1 MIAEYFKLIRIKHWV
16 KNGFVFVPILFAKN
30 LFDYNS
36 LLLVIKAFF
45 VFGIASSAVYIFNDI
60 IDVEIDRKHSV
71 KKNRPIASGKIS
83 KLNGWIVVVIFIILL
98 IISASYFR
106 TDFNLMVLAYLLLN
120 FFYSL
125 YFKKIVLV
133 DIFSIAGGF
142 MLRVLAGAYVINVEV
157 SSWLILTTLFI
168 SLFLGIIKRRS
179 ELAVQSGNVNTRKV
193 LQNYSVTFLDQIS
206 AITAAGVIICYSLYS
221 VSAKVLSNFHSGY
234 FVYTTIFV
242 IYGIFRYLF
251 LAHFSNKGEDAAE
264 IIFKDFPT
272 FINIV
277 LYFIIVIFIIYY

>member
-1 MIAEYFKLIRIKHWV
+1 MIKEYLKLIRIKHWV
-16 KNGFVFVPILFAKN
+16 KNGFVFVPVLFSKN

-36 LLLVIKAFF
+36 LIYVVAAFF
-45 VFGIASSAVYIFNDI
+45 VFGIASSTVYVFNDI
-60 IDVEIDRKHSV
+60 IDAETDRKHSV
-71 KKNRPIASGKIS
+71 KKDRPIASGKIS
-83 KLNGWIVVVIFIILL
+83 KLNGWLVIVALIILL
-98 IISASYFR
+98 SISSRYFPIN
-106 TDFNLMVLAYLLLN
+106 FNLTVLAYLFLN

-125 YFKKIVLV
+125 YLKKIVLV
-133 DIFSIAGGF
+133 DIFSIAAGF
-142 MLRVLAGAYVINVEV
+142 MLRILAGAYVINVIV

-179 ELAVQSGNVNTRKV
+179 ELTVQAEKLNTRKV
-193 LQNYSVTFLDQIS
+193 LQSYTVNFLDQIS

-221 VSAKVLSNFHSGY
+221 VSAKVLSSFHSDY

-264 IIFKDFPT
+264 IIFKDLPT
-272 FINIV
+272 FVNIV
-277 LYFIIVIFIIYY
+277 LYFTTVIIIIYQ

>member
-106 TDFNLMVLAYLLLN
+106 TDFNLTVLAYLLLN